1 MTYESVPVNNVAK
14 NDENVEFISKN
25 ICRKQ

>member
-25 ICRKQ
+25 ICRKK